1 MSGEEKKVAIVTGC
15 GRTNGI
21 GAAVA
26 RRLAVEGTA
35 VAVMD
40 LAQGRA
46 DGLGE
51 DDELER
57 LVADIRNSGGEAMAC
72 RGDVSSETDCANL
85 VKQVVDGFGCISI
98 LVNNAAAPHGR
109 DRNFIADVPLDAW
122 NRQLEVNLTGHF
134 LMIRAVVPHMIE
146 RRYGRIVN
154 ISSAVAFTG
163 SAQRSAYSASKTG
176 VLGLTRAVAAELA
189 GYSITVN
196 AVCPGAVATARALST
211 ARREYGPDAV
221 EQAFAERAASIPL
234 GRYGTPDDIAAA
246 VCFLA
251 SPDASF
257 ITAQVLTVDGGSTII
272 RG

>member
-1 MSGEEKKVAIVTGC
+1 MSGEEKQVAIVTGC

-26 RRLAVEGTA
+26 RRLAEEGTA

-72 RGDVSSETDCANL
+72 RGDVSSEADCANL
-85 VKQVVDGFGCISI
+85 VKQVIDGFGCISI

-109 DRNFIADVPLDAW
+109 DRNLIADVPLDAW

-134 LMIRAVVPHMIE
+134 LMIRAVAVPP
-146 RRYGRIVN
+146 RRRTDVVVRRHDQQALIGH
-154 ISSAVAFTG
+154 
-163 SAQRSAYSASKTG
+163 G
-176 VLGLTRAVAAELA
+176 VLLLPLFRLKS
-189 GYSITVN
+189 GYVWKHEQGAWGSHS
-196 AVCPGAVATARALST
+196 PGATSLSGLRAPQNL
-211 ARREYGPDAV
+211 
-221 EQAFAERAASIPL
+221 
-234 GRYGTPDDIAAA
+234 
-246 VCFLA
+246 
-251 SPDASF
+251 
-257 ITAQVLTVDGGSTII
+257 
-272 RG
+272 